1 MPHHPVVLKR
11 ITVAVDGSPVSEL
24 PLGHAIA
31 QARQHDAVLTGL
43 FVIDGQWADY
53 IGNDWQSSKGARQ
66 GFLDY
71 ILQEQEAQ
79 AKLAQEQFQQATA
92 DWPQTR
98 FEVLAGDPI
107 NTLVERSHPDN
118 TDLLITSRRVFQVS
132 GRPSLKTLAR
142 ELAKRA
148 NCALMLLP

>member
-1 MPHHPVVLKR
+1 VRKR
-11 ITVAVDGSPVSEL
+11 ITVAVDGSPASDL
-24 PLGHAIA
+24 PLGHAIE
-31 QARQHDAVLTGL
+31 QARQNDAVLTGV
-43 FVIDGQWADY
+43 FIIDGQWADF

-79 AKLAQEQFQQATA
+79 AQLAQDQFRQAA
-92 DWPQTR
+92 GDLPQAS

-107 NTLVERSHPDN
+107 DMLVERASAAN

-132 GRPSLKTLAR
+132 GRPSLKTLASQ
-142 ELAKRA
+142 LTKRA
-148 NCALMLLP
+148 SCPLLLLP